1 MELKIR
7 RSTPP
12 KRARAKQ
19 ALIAAGAIG
28 VAAETMRRMRHRKN
42 NDEPVEH

>member
-7 RSTPP
+7 RSAPP
-12 KRARAKQ
+12 KRTRAKQ

-28 VAAETMRRMRHRKN
+28 VAAETMRRMRHRKHE
-42 NDEPVEH
+42 EPAEQ